1 LALSRK
7 KKICLNLAIWLQEP
21 QPVSGT
27 ISDYARTVLK
37 TDEISMTTERRG
49 APRYEARVAEF
60 VMLPFPV
67 NVQVIDISVA
77 GVLLQSS
84 RPIDVGTRGSLRL
97 NIDGTPFQA
106 EVDVRRV
113 APGPTGKDL
122 TYRIGAQFVSISPE
136 HRQIIER
143 FTSH

>member
-1 LALSRK
+1 MDKAVM
-7 KKICLNLAIWLQEP
+7 N
-21 QPVSGT
+21 
-27 ISDYARTVLK
+27 
-37 TDEISMTTERRG
+37 ERRG
-49 APRYEARVAEF
+49 APRFRTDGAQV

-67 NVQVIDISVA
+67 NVQVMDISVA

-84 RPIDVGTRGSLRL
+84 RPVEVGTRGLLRL

-113 APGPTGKDL
+113 TAGPTGKDL
-122 TYRIGAQFVSISPE
+122 TYRIGAQFVAISPE